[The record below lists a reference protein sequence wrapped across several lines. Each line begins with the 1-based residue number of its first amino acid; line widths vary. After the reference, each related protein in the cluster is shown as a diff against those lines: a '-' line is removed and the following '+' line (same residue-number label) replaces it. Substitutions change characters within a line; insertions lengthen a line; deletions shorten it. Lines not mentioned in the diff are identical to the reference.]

1 VARGMEIVNRLI
13 DATGPCDKNQ
23 YGERHCYH
31 WRGQPP
37 TLRTRVQA
45 DCCWCG
51 VTRTFDYVDVMEGR
65 APISVR
71 PSSGAVHGTARD
83 WLDQPTTHAMG
94 RLSAKGAAR
103 DHAQKMGEAAANM
116 GIRELAAIIARQRD
130 ALEEAHGLLDAWVHA
145 TKSQQV
151 DADTGVGQAW
161 TILGKALGKEAPTKA
176 PLASAGEQT
185 KESV

>member
-1 VARGMEIVNRLI
+1 MTEDELVERGMEIVNRLI
-13 DATGPCDKNQ
+13 DATGPCAENQ

-51 VTRTFDYVDVMEGR
+51 ATRTFDYVDVMEGN

-83 WLDQPTTHAMG
+83 WLEQPTTHVAPISVSEELHTDPRFAHLHG
-94 RLSAKGAAR
+94 DR
-103 DHAQKMGEAAANM
+103 AQKMADYQSEIEVAVLPLCERYGFGAVMQTAAA
-116 GIRELAAIIARQRD
+116 LWKQRD
-130 ALEEAHGLLDAWVHA
+130 PVGALKICECSEEKRGR
-145 TKSQQV
+145 
-151 DADTGVGQAW
+151 
-161 TILGKALGKEAPTKA
+161 
-176 PLASAGEQT
+176 
-185 KESV
+185 